1 MLLSLQ
7 VRDFALI
14 DRISVDFNHGLTVLT
29 GETGAGKSI
38 LVDAIALL
46 LGDKGHAD
54 SIRHGAEQAEISA
67 EYALSPD
74 HPARQWLQEQEIDSE
89 DTCLLRRI
97 IQRNGRSRAFINGCS
112 VTNTQLRE
120 FGENLIE
127 LLGQHEHQKL
137 LQPDRQIALLDRFAA
152 LESLRTSVAEHYHS
166 WRQAA
171 QHCQRLQEQ
180 QGRQSEQEDWQRFLL
195 QELDA
200 AELQE
205 DEWETLRAEEQRLGA
220 VEKLREHL
228 GTALQRLDGEEQ
240 SASRALAEAQRHVVA
255 ARLHDPQLSET
266 EELLNTAL
274 IQTEEALANL
284 GAYLT
289 ALEADPERLA
299 NIAQR
304 LQQLQDLQRKHHCDM
319 AGLIAKREALRQELQ
334 SSEDLDSARQA
345 AEQRLNA
352 TRIAYREQC
361 QQLSHARKNQRENL
375 AQAVV
380 TQIQQLGM
388 PHASVALHLDSYPDD
403 EKYWR
408 ENGWDGVEIWIT
420 ANPGHPAQPL
430 AKVASG
436 GELSRISLALQVI
449 LAAPERVDTLIFDEV
464 DVGIGGAVA
473 ERVGRL
479 LRRLGSRQQVLC
491 VTHLAQVAAQGH
503 QHLRVEKQVQ
513 DGQTLSAI
521 RTLNPVERQQE
532 IARMLGG
539 IEISAAVS
547 EAAAAL
553 LTGVDP

>member
-1 MLLSLQ
+1 MLLNLQ

-46 LGDKGHAD
+46 LGDKGHAE

-74 HPARQWLQEQEIDSE
+74 HPARQWLREQEIDSE
-89 DTCLLRRI
+89 DTCLLRRV

-152 LESLRTSVAEHYHS
+152 LESLRTTVAEHYHT

-171 QHCQRLQEQ
+171 QHCQTLQEQ

-240 SASRALAEAQRHVVA
+240 SASRALAEAQRHVST

-521 RTLNPVERQQE
+521 RTLNPAERQQE